1 MTRRET
7 HSTARLTLQK
17 LNLPSA
23 KQRAGKG
30 KNMNEQMQ
38 KQFHKR
44 QYPLVRYLGLLLAVA
59 LLFTGVT
66 FARYATNSGI
76 ATSIG
81 IAAFDATYSIDRV
94 NSTTFGNQDYYI
106 EANGTHVPLGT
117 TALSVQMT
125 LKNDGDTDVAST
137 VILSGPAE
145 YWDNLALQIAGAD
158 ENGDAGTPL
167 TPQLVLKDLL
177 YDKKIHEGG
186 SPHEAT
192 YGDYKNWNEAEKK
205 TLDTGASLD
214 YGERTDT
221 VEKSL
226 TMNGSLAKP
235 QEGSDAPREVTAT
248 WQDGEGENAVTNTLR
263 ITAKEEVQQYDV
275 GFARKDGS
283 DILPP
288 VYVECEKNMTVYT
301 LEFTLPALDVAKKTE
316 QSLVLFLNWTTEIVN
331 GSISANQDFWD
342 RMEKGESFDFENK
355 VSMDPTVALGDKITV
370 LGYHYDVTGVPVV
383 QKNEDGAWE
392 ETGETTTVRVKKT
405 FASKDG
411 AMQGNT
417 EYFHVA
423 SLNDS
428 DGNYAHDFLE
438 VEGSSGI
445 LQCDNKSSPGNITYV
460 KISDIESAIERPSSS
475 VFDTVTLV
483 PVVDESGNDIEN
495 SHHAP
500 IYQRGFLVTF
510 AAAFVQSSEV
520 PAAQQP

>member
-1 MTRRET
+1 
-7 HSTARLTLQK
+7 
-17 LNLPSA
+17 
-23 KQRAGKG
+23 
-30 KNMNEQMQ
+30 MNEQMQ

-76 ATSIG
+76 AASIG

-106 EANGTHVPLGT
+106 EANGTHVPIGT

-177 YDKKIHEGG
+177 YTKEG
-186 SPHEAT
+186 SAHEASYKEYKT
-192 YGDYKNWNEAEKK
+192 WNNEEFNTGD
-205 TLDTGASLD
+205 SLD

-235 QEGSDAPREVTAT
+235 QEGSDAPREMTAT

-331 GSISANQDFWD
+331 GSISANQDFWAW
-342 RMEKGESFDFENK
+342 MEEGESFDFQNK
-355 VSMDPTVALGDKITV
+355 VSMDPSVLPGDKITV
-370 LGYHYDVTGVPVV
+370 LGYHYDVSGVPVV
-383 QKNEDGAWE
+383 DESGTK
-392 ETGETTTVRVKKT
+392 TGETTTVRVRHIFGET
-405 FASKDG
+405 AGD
-411 AMQGNT
+411 MQT
-417 EYFHVA
+417 EYRHVA
-423 SLNDS
+423 SLNDR
-428 DGNYAHDFLE
+428 DGNYAHDFAPVSE
-438 VEGSSGI
+438 NSHI
-445 LQCDNKSSPGNITYV
+445 YQCQNKVNADGRVCIDV
-460 KISDIESAIERPSSS
+460 SAPPLTEPLTD
-475 VFDTVTLV
+475 FGTVTLV
-483 PVVDESGNDIEN
+483 SISDPANPGSYLKEN
-495 SHHAP
+495 YAP

-510 AAAFVQSSEV
+510 AAVFVQDSES
-520 PAAQQP
+520 PAAAAQP

>member
-1 MTRRET
+1 
-7 HSTARLTLQK
+7 
-17 LNLPSA
+17 
-23 KQRAGKG
+23 
-30 KNMNEQMQ
+30 MNEQMQ

-76 ATSIG
+76 AASVG

-106 EANGTHVPLGT
+106 EANGTHVPIGT

-145 YWDNLALQIAGAD
+145 YWDNLALQIAQSD
-158 ENGDAGTPL
+158 KNGVAGMSL

-177 YDKKIHEGG
+177 YEKTD
-186 SPHEAT
+186 SAHEAS
-192 YGDYKNWNEAEKK
+192 DKEYKTWNNEGY
-205 TLDTGASLD
+205 DTGKSLD
-214 YGERTDT
+214 YGDRTDT
-221 VEKSL
+221 VEKVL

-235 QEGSDAPREVTAT
+235 QEGSGASREVTAT

-263 ITAKEEVQQYDV
+263 ITAKEEEQQQYDV

-331 GSISANQDFWD
+331 RSVSADKAFWGYDGAQAAEGSN
-342 RMEKGESFDFENK
+342 
-355 VSMDPTVALGDKITV
+355 LGDNNMKGDKQFTFTNQYVEGGEVRPGDTITV

-383 QKNEDGAWE
+383 QQNEEGEWK

-405 FASKDG
+405 FASTDG
-411 AMQGNT
+411 ADDATPGSI

-428 DGNYAHDFLE
+428 DGNYAHKFAPIPE
-438 VEGSSGI
+438 VSNI
-445 LQCDNKSSPGNITYV
+445 YQCQNKLNEDNRICIDVS
-460 KISDIESAIERPSSS
+460 KISTLTDFS
-475 VFDTVTLV
+475 TVTLV
-483 PVVDESGNDIEN
+483 SMNDPSSSSGYIKEN
-495 SHHAP
+495 YAP

>member
-76 ATSIG
+76 AASIG

-177 YDKKIHEGG
+177 YDKDPEGG
-186 SPHEAT
+186 SSHEAT

-205 TLDTGASLD
+205 TLDTEDSLD

-275 GFARKDGS
+275 GFARRDGS

-331 GSISANQDFWD
+331 GSISANQDFWTT
-342 RMEKGESFDFENK
+342 MEQGNSFNFQNK
-355 VSMDPTVALGDKITV
+355 ISMDPTVELGDTITV
-370 LGYHYDVTGVPVV
+370 LGYHYDVMGVPVV
-383 QKNEDGAWE
+383 DESGA
-392 ETGETTTVRVKKT
+392 ETNETTTVRVRHIFGKT
-405 FASKDG
+405 AD
-411 AMQGNT
+411 AMQT
-417 EYFHVA
+417 EYQHVA

-428 DGNYAHDFLE
+428 DGNYAHDF
-438 VEGSSGI
+438 VPVDGNPDI
-445 LQCDNKSSPGNITYV
+445 LKCDNQLVPENITYV
-460 KISDIESAIERPSSS
+460 KISDIEVVIGESS

-483 PVVDESGNDIEN
+483 PVVDESGNDIKN

>member
-1 MTRRET
+1 
-7 HSTARLTLQK
+7 
-17 LNLPSA
+17 
-23 KQRAGKG
+23 
-30 KNMNEQMQ
+30 MNEQMQ
-38 KQFHKR
+38 KQFHRR

-66 FARYATNSGI
+66 FARYATNTNIPASV
-76 ATSIG
+76 G

-145 YWDNLALQIAGAD
+145 YWDNLALQIAQSD
-158 ENGDAGTPL
+158 KNGVAGMSL

-177 YDKKIHEGG
+177 YTKEG
-186 SPHEAT
+186 SAHEAS
-192 YGDYKNWNEAEKK
+192 YKEYKTWNNEGFN
-205 TLDTGASLD
+205 TGKSLD

-221 VEKSL
+221 VEKLL
-226 TMNGSLAKP
+226 TMNGSLA
-235 QEGSDAPREVTAT
+235 EGEDPNIPREVTAT

-263 ITAKEEVQQYDV
+263 ITAKEEEQQQYDV

-288 VYVECEKNMTVYT
+288 VYVECKKDMTVYT

-316 QSLVLFLNWTTEIVN
+316 QPLVLFLNWTTEIVN
-331 GSISANQDFWD
+331 GSISANQEFWD
-342 RMEKGESFDFENK
+342 LMEEGESFDFENK
-355 VSMDPTVALGDKITV
+355 VSMDPTVSLGDKITV
-370 LGYHYDVTGVPVV
+370 LGYHYDVSGVPVV
-383 QKNEDGAWE
+383 DKNGTG
-392 ETGETTTVRVKKT
+392 TGETTTVRVKKT

-411 AMQGNT
+411 ATPGSIK
-417 EYFHVA
+417 YFHVA

-460 KISDIESAIERPSSS
+460 KISDIKSAIERPSSS

>member
-1 MTRRET
+1 
-7 HSTARLTLQK
+7 
-17 LNLPSA
+17 
-23 KQRAGKG
+23 
-30 KNMNEQMQ
+30 MNEQMQ

-76 ATSIG
+76 AASVG

-106 EANGTHVPLGT
+106 EANGTHVPIGT

-145 YWDNLALQIAGAD
+145 YWDNLALQIAQSD
-158 ENGDAGTPL
+158 KNGVAGMSL

-177 YDKKIHEGG
+177 YEKTD
-186 SPHEAT
+186 SAHEAS
-192 YGDYKNWNEAEKK
+192 DKEYKTWNNEGY
-205 TLDTGASLD
+205 DTGKSLD
-214 YGERTDT
+214 YGDRTDT
-221 VEKSL
+221 VEKVL

-235 QEGSDAPREVTAT
+235 QEGSGASREMTAT

-263 ITAKEEVQQYDV
+263 ITAKEEEQQQYDV

-288 VYVECEKNMTVYT
+288 VYVECKKDMTVYT

-331 GSISANQDFWD
+331 RSVSADRAFWGYDGAQPAEGSNLGGNMKGGALFTFTNQYV
-342 RMEKGESFDFENK
+342 EGGK
-355 VSMDPTVALGDKITV
+355 VRSGDTITV

-383 QKNEDGAWE
+383 DESGA
-392 ETGETTTVRVKKT
+392 ETNETTTVRVRHIFGKEIT
-405 FASKDG
+405 Y
-411 AMQGNT
+411 Q
-417 EYFHVA
+417 HVA

-428 DGNYAHDFLE
+428 DGNYAHDFAPIS
-438 VEGSSGI
+438 EGSNI
-445 LQCDNKSSPGNITYV
+445 YQCQNKLNEDNRICIDV
-460 KISDIESAIERPSSS
+460 EKISTLTDFS
-475 VFDTVTLV
+475 TVTLV
-483 PVVDESGNDIEN
+483 SMNDPSSSSGYIKEN
-495 SHHAP
+495 YAP

>member
-1 MTRRET
+1 
-7 HSTARLTLQK
+7 
-17 LNLPSA
+17 
-23 KQRAGKG
+23 
-30 KNMNEQMQ
+30 MNEQMQ

-76 ATSIG
+76 AASVG

-106 EANGTHVPLGT
+106 EANGTHVPIGT

-145 YWDNLALQIAGAD
+145 YWDNLALQIAQSD

-177 YDKKIHEGG
+177 YTKEG
-186 SPHEAT
+186 SAHEAS
-192 YGDYKNWNEAEKK
+192 YKEYKTWNNEGY
-205 TLDTGASLD
+205 DTGKSLD

-235 QEGSDAPREVTAT
+235 QDGSDTPREVTAT

-263 ITAKEEVQQYDV
+263 ITAKEEEQQQYDV

-288 VYVECEKNMTVYT
+288 VYVECKKDMTVYT

-331 GSISANQDFWD
+331 TSVSADQEFWNVD
-342 RMEKGESFDFENK
+342 MPAKQKFSFENQAVVGGGV
-355 VSMDPTVALGDKITV
+355 VSTGEEITV

-383 QKNEDGAWE
+383 DTSGGA
-392 ETGETTTVRVKKT
+392 TGETTTVRVRHIFGET
-405 FASKDG
+405 AGD
-411 AMQGNT
+411 MQT
-417 EYFHVA
+417 EYRHVA
-423 SLNDS
+423 SLNDR
-428 DGNYAHDFLE
+428 DGNYAHDFAPVAE
-438 VEGSSGI
+438 NSNI
-445 LQCDNKSSPGNITYV
+445 YQCQNKLNENNRICIDV
-460 KISDIESAIERPSSS
+460 NKISTLTDFS
-475 VFDTVTLV
+475 TVTLV
-483 PVVDESGNDIEN
+483 SMNDPSSSSGYIKEN
-495 SHHAP
+495 YAP

>member
-1 MTRRET
+1 
-7 HSTARLTLQK
+7 
-17 LNLPSA
+17 
-23 KQRAGKG
+23 
-30 KNMNEQMQ
+30 MNEQMQ
-38 KQFHKR
+38 KQFHRR

-66 FARYATNSGI
+66 FARYATNSNI
-76 ATSIG
+76 AASIG

-106 EANGTHVPLGT
+106 EANGTHVPIGT

-145 YWDNLALQIAGAD
+145 YWDNLALQIAQSD
-158 ENGDAGTPL
+158 KNGVAGMSL

-177 YDKKIHEGG
+177 YEKTD
-186 SPHEAT
+186 SAHEAS
-192 YGDYKNWNEAEKK
+192 DKEYKTWNNEGFN
-205 TLDTGASLD
+205 TGKSLD
-214 YGERTDT
+214 YGDRTDT
-221 VEKSL
+221 VEKVL

-235 QEGSDAPREVTAT
+235 QGESDAPREVTAT

-263 ITAKEEVQQYDV
+263 ITTAKEEEQQQYDV

-288 VYVECEKNMTVYT
+288 VYVECKKNMTVYT

-331 GSISANQDFWD
+331 RSVSADEAFWNTLASATGQFPID
-342 RMEKGESFDFENK
+342 NMIIQNDVKTDTGED
-355 VSMDPTVALGDKITV
+355 ITV
-370 LGYHYDVTGVPVV
+370 LGYHYDVSGVPVV
-383 QKNEDGAWE
+383 DKNGTG
-392 ETGETTTVRVKKT
+392 TGETTTVRVRHIFGET
-405 FASKDG
+405 AGD
-411 AMQGNT
+411 MQT
-417 EYFHVA
+417 KYQHVA

-460 KISDIESAIERPSSS
+460 KISDIKSAIERPSSS

-483 PVVDESGNDIEN
+483 PVVDESGNDIKN

>member
-1 MTRRET
+1 
-7 HSTARLTLQK
+7 
-17 LNLPSA
+17 
-23 KQRAGKG
+23 
-30 KNMNEQMQ
+30 MNEQMQ
-38 KQFHKR
+38 KQFHRR

-76 ATSIG
+76 AASVG

-106 EANGTHVPLGT
+106 EANGTHVPLGA

-145 YWDNLALQIAGAD
+145 YWDNLALQIAQSD
-158 ENGDAGTPL
+158 KNGIAGMSL

-177 YDKKIHEGG
+177 YTKTG
-186 SPHEAT
+186 SAHEAS
-192 YGDYKNWNEAEKK
+192 DKEYKTWNNEGY
-205 TLDTGASLD
+205 DTGKSLD
-214 YGERTDT
+214 YGDRTDT
-221 VEKSL
+221 VEKVL

-235 QEGSDAPREVTAT
+235 QDGSDTPREVTAT
-248 WQDGEGENAVTNTLR
+248 WKDDNGNDNALR
-263 ITAKEEVQQYDV
+263 ITAKEEEQQYDV

-288 VYVECEKNMTVYT
+288 VYVECKKNMTVYT
-301 LEFTLPALDVAKKTE
+301 LEFTLPALDVAENSE
-316 QSLVLFLNWTTEIVN
+316 QPLVLFLNWTTEIVN
-331 GSISANQDFWD
+331 GSISANQEFWD
-342 RMEKGESFDFENK
+342 NMEKGNSFDFQNK
-355 VSMDPTVALGDKITV
+355 VSMDPTEPPGDKIIV
-370 LGYHYDVTGVPVV
+370 LGYHYDVSGVPVV
-383 QKNEDGAWE
+383 DEKGTEK
-392 ETGETTTVRVKKT
+392 GETTTVRVRHIFGEKV
-405 FASKDG
+405 
-411 AMQGNT
+411 
-417 EYFHVA
+417 EYQHVA
-423 SLNDS
+423 SLNDN

-438 VEGSSGI
+438 VEGSSDI
-445 LQCDNKSSPGNITYV
+445 LKCDNKLSSGNITYV
-460 KISDIESAIERPSSS
+460 KISDIESAIEGSSSS

-483 PVVDESGNDIEN
+483 PVVDESGNDIED

>member
-1 MTRRET
+1 M
-7 HSTARLTLQK
+7 
-17 LNLPSA
+17 
-23 KQRAGKG
+23 
-30 KNMNEQMQ
+30 
-38 KQFHKR
+38 
-44 QYPLVRYLGLLLAVA
+44 RYLGLLLAVA

-76 ATSIG
+76 AASVG

-145 YWDNLALQIAGAD
+145 YWDNLALQIAQSD
-158 ENGDAGTPL
+158 KNGVAGMSL

-177 YDKKIHEGG
+177 YEKTD
-186 SPHEAT
+186 SAHEAS
-192 YGDYKNWNEAEKK
+192 YKEYKTWNNEEFN
-205 TLDTGASLD
+205 TGASLD

-316 QSLVLFLNWTTEIVN
+316 QPLVLFLNWTTEIVN
-331 GSISANQDFWD
+331 GSISANQEFWD

-355 VSMDPTVALGDKITV
+355 VSMDPTVSLGDKITV
-370 LGYHYDVTGVPVV
+370 LGYHYDVSGVPVV
-383 QKNEDGAWE
+383 DKNGTG
-392 ETGETTTVRVKKT
+392 TGETTTVRVRHIFGET
-405 FASKDG
+405 AGD
-411 AMQGNT
+411 MQT
-417 EYFHVA
+417 KYQHVA

>member
-1 MTRRET
+1 
-7 HSTARLTLQK
+7 
-17 LNLPSA
+17 
-23 KQRAGKG
+23 
-30 KNMNEQMQ
+30 MNEQMQ

-76 ATSIG
+76 AASVG

-106 EANGTHVPLGT
+106 EANGTHVPIGT

-145 YWDNLALQIAGAD
+145 YWDNLALQIAQSD

-177 YDKKIHEGG
+177 YTKEG
-186 SPHEAT
+186 SAHEAS
-192 YGDYKNWNEAEKK
+192 YKEYKTWNNEGY
-205 TLDTGASLD
+205 DTGKSLD

-235 QEGSDAPREVTAT
+235 QDGSDTPREVTAT

-263 ITAKEEVQQYDV
+263 ITAKEEEQQQYDV

-288 VYVECEKNMTVYT
+288 VYVECKKDMTVYT

-331 GSISANQDFWD
+331 TSVSADRAFWGYDDAQPAEGSNLDGNMKGGTQFTFTNQYV
-342 RMEKGESFDFENK
+342 EGGK
-355 VSMDPTVALGDKITV
+355 VRSGDTITV

-383 QKNEDGAWE
+383 QQNDAGKWE
-392 ETGETTTVRVKKT
+392 ETGETTTVRVRHIFGEEIT
-405 FASKDG
+405 Y
-411 AMQGNT
+411 Q
-417 EYFHVA
+417 HVA
-423 SLNDS
+423 SLNDR
-428 DGNYAHDFLE
+428 DGNYAHDFAPVAE
-438 VEGSSGI
+438 NSNI
-445 LQCDNKSSPGNITYV
+445 YQCQNKLNENNRICIDV
-460 KISDIESAIERPSSS
+460 NKISTLTDFS
-475 VFDTVTLV
+475 TVTLV
-483 PVVDESGNDIEN
+483 SMNDPSSSSGYIKEN
-495 SHHAP
+495 YAP

>member
-1 MTRRET
+1 
-7 HSTARLTLQK
+7 
-17 LNLPSA
+17 
-23 KQRAGKG
+23 
-30 KNMNEQMQ
+30 MNEQMQ
-38 KQFHKR
+38 KQFHRR

-76 ATSIG
+76 AASVG

-106 EANGTHVPLGT
+106 EANGTHVPIGT

-145 YWDNLALQIAGAD
+145 YWDNLALQIAQSD
-158 ENGDAGTPL
+158 KNGVAGMSL

-177 YDKKIHEGG
+177 YTKEG
-186 SPHEAT
+186 SAHEASYKEYKT
-192 YGDYKNWNEAEKK
+192 WNNEGFNTGD
-205 TLDTGASLD
+205 SLD
-214 YGERTDT
+214 YGDRTDT
-221 VEKSL
+221 VEKVL

-235 QEGSDAPREVTAT
+235 QEGSDTPREVTAT
-248 WQDGEGENAVTNTLR
+248 WKDDNGNDNALR
-263 ITAKEEVQQYDV
+263 ITAKEEEQQYDV

-288 VYVECEKNMTVYT
+288 VYVECKKNMTVYT
-301 LEFTLPALDVAKKTE
+301 LEFTLPALDVAENSE
-316 QSLVLFLNWTTEIVN
+316 QPLVLFLNWTTEIVN
-331 GSISANQDFWD
+331 GSISANQEFWD
-342 RMEKGESFDFENK
+342 NMEKGNSFDFQNK
-355 VSMDPTVALGDKITV
+355 VSMDPTEPPGDKIIV
-370 LGYHYDVTGVPVV
+370 LGYHYDVSGVPVV
-383 QKNEDGAWE
+383 DEKGTEK
-392 ETGETTTVRVKKT
+392 GETTTVRVRHIFGEKV
-405 FASKDG
+405 
-411 AMQGNT
+411 
-417 EYFHVA
+417 EYQHVA
-423 SLNDS
+423 SLNDN

-438 VEGSSGI
+438 VEENSDI
-445 LQCDNKSSPGNITYV
+445 LKCDNKLSSENITYV
-460 KISDIESAIERPSSS
+460 KISDIESAIEGSSSS

-483 PVVDESGNDIEN
+483 PVVDESGNDIED

>member
-1 MTRRET
+1 
-7 HSTARLTLQK
+7 
-17 LNLPSA
+17 
-23 KQRAGKG
+23 
-30 KNMNEQMQ
+30 MNEQMQ

-66 FARYATNSGI
+66 FARYATNSDI

-106 EANGTHVPLGT
+106 EANGTHVPIGT

-177 YDKKIHEGG
+177 YTKEG
-186 SPHEAT
+186 SAHEASYKEYKT
-192 YGDYKNWNEAEKK
+192 WNNEEFNTGD
-205 TLDTGASLD
+205 SLD

-248 WQDGEGENAVTNTLR
+248 WQDGEGENAVINTLR

-283 DILPP
+283 DILSP
-288 VYVECEKNMTVYT
+288 VYVECKKNMTVYT
-301 LEFTLPALDVAKKTE
+301 LEFTLPARDVAKKTE
-316 QSLVLFLNWTTEIVN
+316 QSLVLVLNWTTGIVN
-331 GSISANQDFWD
+331 GAISANQDFWTT
-342 RMEKGESFDFENK
+342 MEQGNSFNFQNK
-355 VSMDPTVALGDKITV
+355 ISMDPTVELGDTITV
-370 LGYHYDVTGVPVV
+370 LGYHYDVTGVPMVQ
-383 QKNEDGAWE
+383 QKNDGKWE
-392 ETGETTTVRVKKT
+392 ETGETTTVRVRHI
-405 FASKDG
+405 FGEDVVY
-411 AMQGNT
+411 Q
-417 EYFHVA
+417 HVA

-428 DGNYAHDFLE
+428 DGNYVHDFSN
-438 VEGSSGI
+438 VEGSDDI
-445 LQCDNKSSPGNITYV
+445 LKCDNKLVSENITYV
-460 KISDIESAIERPSSS
+460 KISDIKSVIGESS

-483 PVVDESGNDIEN
+483 PVVDESGNNIEN

>member
-1 MTRRET
+1 
-7 HSTARLTLQK
+7 
-17 LNLPSA
+17 
-23 KQRAGKG
+23 
-30 KNMNEQMQ
+30 MNEQMQ
-38 KQFHKR
+38 KQFHRR

-76 ATSIG
+76 AASVG
-81 IAAFDATYSIDRV
+81 IAAFDVDYTIEGI

-106 EANGTHVPLGT
+106 EANGTHVPIGT

-145 YWDNLALQIAGAD
+145 YWDNLALQIAQSD
-158 ENGDAGTPL
+158 KNGVAGMSL

-177 YDKKIHEGG
+177 YTKEG
-186 SPHEAT
+186 SAHEAS
-192 YGDYKNWNEAEKK
+192 YKEYKTWNNEEFN
-205 TLDTGASLD
+205 TGASLD

-288 VYVECEKNMTVYT
+288 VYVECKKDMTVYT

-331 GSISANQDFWD
+331 GSISANQDFWTK
-342 RMEKGESFDFENK
+342 MEQGNSFNFQNK
-355 VSMDPTVALGDKITV
+355 ISMDPTVAPGDTITV

-383 QKNEDGAWE
+383 QQKIDGEWM
-392 ETGETTTVRVKKT
+392 ETGETTTVRVRHIFGET
-405 FASKDG
+405 AGD
-411 AMQGNT
+411 MQT
-417 EYFHVA
+417 KYQHVA

>member
-1 MTRRET
+1 
-7 HSTARLTLQK
+7 
-17 LNLPSA
+17 
-23 KQRAGKG
+23 
-30 KNMNEQMQ
+30 MNEQMQ

-76 ATSIG
+76 AASIG

-106 EANGTHVPLGT
+106 EANGTHVPIGT

-177 YDKKIHEGG
+177 YTKEG
-186 SPHEAT
+186 SAHEASYKEYKT
-192 YGDYKNWNEAEKK
+192 WNNEEFNTGD
-205 TLDTGASLD
+205 SLD

-235 QEGSDAPREVTAT
+235 QEGSDAPREMTAT

-331 GSISANQDFWD
+331 GSISANQDFWAW
-342 RMEKGESFDFENK
+342 MEEGESFDFQNK
-355 VSMDPTVALGDKITV
+355 VSMDPSVLPGDKITV
-370 LGYHYDVTGVPVV
+370 LGYHYDVSGVPVV
-383 QKNEDGAWE
+383 DESGTK
-392 ETGETTTVRVKKT
+392 TGETTTVRVRHIFGKEIT
-405 FASKDG
+405 Y
-411 AMQGNT
+411 Q
-417 EYFHVA
+417 HVA

-428 DGNYAHDFLE
+428 DGNYAHDF
-438 VEGSSGI
+438 VPVDGNPDI
-445 LQCDNKSSPGNITYV
+445 LKCDNQLVPENITYV
-460 KISDIESAIERPSSS
+460 KISDIEVVIGESS

>member
-1 MTRRET
+1 M
-7 HSTARLTLQK
+7 
-17 LNLPSA
+17 
-23 KQRAGKG
+23 
-30 KNMNEQMQ
+30 
-38 KQFHKR
+38 
-44 QYPLVRYLGLLLAVA
+44 
-59 LLFTGVT
+59 
-66 FARYATNSGI
+66 RYATNSGI
-76 ATSIG
+76 AASVG

-106 EANGTHVPLGT
+106 EANGTHVPIGT

-145 YWDNLALQIAGAD
+145 YWDNLALQIAQSD
-158 ENGDAGTPL
+158 KNGIAGMSL

-177 YDKKIHEGG
+177 YTKKG
-186 SPHEAT
+186 SAHEASYEEYKT
-192 YGDYKNWNEAEKK
+192 WNNEGFNTGD
-205 TLDTGASLD
+205 SLD

-235 QEGSDAPREVTAT
+235 QDGSDTPREVTAT
-248 WQDGEGENAVTNTLR
+248 WKDDNGNDNALR
-263 ITAKEEVQQYDV
+263 ITAKEEEQQYDV

-288 VYVECEKNMTVYT
+288 VYVECKKNMTVYT
-301 LEFTLPALDVAKKTE
+301 LEFTLPALDVAENSE
-316 QSLVLFLNWTTEIVN
+316 QPLVLFLNWTTEIVN
-331 GSISANQDFWD
+331 GSISANQEFWD
-342 RMEKGESFDFENK
+342 NMEKGNSFDFQNK
-355 VSMDPTVALGDKITV
+355 VSMDPTEPPGDKIIV
-370 LGYHYDVTGVPVV
+370 LGYHYDVSGVPVV
-383 QKNEDGAWE
+383 DEKGTEK
-392 ETGETTTVRVKKT
+392 GETTTVRVRHIFGEKV
-405 FASKDG
+405 
-411 AMQGNT
+411 
-417 EYFHVA
+417 EYQHVA
-423 SLNDS
+423 SLNDN

-438 VEGSSGI
+438 VEGSSDI
-445 LQCDNKSSPGNITYV
+445 LKCDNKLSSGNITYV
-460 KISDIESAIERPSSS
+460 KISDIESAIEGSSSS

-483 PVVDESGNDIEN
+483 PVVDESGNDIED

>member
-1 MTRRET
+1 M
-7 HSTARLTLQK
+7 
-17 LNLPSA
+17 
-23 KQRAGKG
+23 
-30 KNMNEQMQ
+30 
-38 KQFHKR
+38 
-44 QYPLVRYLGLLLAVA
+44 RYLGLLLAVA

-76 ATSIG
+76 AASVG

-106 EANGTHVPLGT
+106 EANGTHVPLGA

-145 YWDNLALQIAGAD
+145 YWDNLALQIAQSD
-158 ENGDAGTPL
+158 KNGIAGMSL

-177 YDKKIHEGG
+177 YTKTG
-186 SPHEAT
+186 SAHEAS
-192 YGDYKNWNEAEKK
+192 DKEYKTWNNEGY
-205 TLDTGASLD
+205 DTGKSLD
-214 YGERTDT
+214 YGDRTDT
-221 VEKSL
+221 VEKVL

-235 QEGSDAPREVTAT
+235 QDGSDTPREVTAT
-248 WQDGEGENAVTNTLR
+248 WKDDNGNDNALR
-263 ITAKEEVQQYDV
+263 ITAKEEEQQYDV

-288 VYVECEKNMTVYT
+288 VYVECKKNMTVYT
-301 LEFTLPALDVAKKTE
+301 LEFTLPALDVAENSE
-316 QSLVLFLNWTTEIVN
+316 QPLVLFLNWTTEIVN
-331 GSISANQDFWD
+331 GSISANQEFWD
-342 RMEKGESFDFENK
+342 NMEKGNSFDFQNK
-355 VSMDPTVALGDKITV
+355 VSMDPTEPPGDKIIV
-370 LGYHYDVTGVPVV
+370 LGYHYDVMGVPVV
-383 QKNEDGAWE
+383 QQKIDGEWM
-392 ETGETTTVRVKKT
+392 ETGETTTVRVRHIFGET
-405 FASKDG
+405 AGD
-411 AMQGNT
+411 MQT
-417 EYFHVA
+417 KYQHVA

>member
-1 MTRRET
+1 
-7 HSTARLTLQK
+7 
-17 LNLPSA
+17 
-23 KQRAGKG
+23 
-30 KNMNEQMQ
+30 MNEQRQ

-76 ATSIG
+76 AASVG

-106 EANGTHVPLGT
+106 EANGTHVPIGT

-145 YWDNLALQIAGAD
+145 YWDNLALQIAQSD
-158 ENGDAGTPL
+158 KNGIAGMSL

-177 YDKKIHEGG
+177 YTKTG
-186 SPHEAT
+186 SAHEAT
-192 YGDYKNWNEAEKK
+192 YGEYKIWNDEEFN
-205 TLDTGASLD
+205 TGDSLD

-235 QEGSDAPREVTAT
+235 QDGSDTPREVTAT
-248 WQDGEGENAVTNTLR
+248 WKDDNGNDNALR
-263 ITAKEEVQQYDV
+263 ITAKEEEQQYDV

-288 VYVECEKNMTVYT
+288 VYVECKKNMTVYT
-301 LEFTLPALDVAKKTE
+301 LEFTLPALDVAENSE
-316 QSLVLFLNWTTEIVN
+316 QPLVLFLNWTTEIVN
-331 GSISANQDFWD
+331 GSISANQEFWD
-342 RMEKGESFDFENK
+342 NMEKGNSFDFQNK
-355 VSMDPTVALGDKITV
+355 VSMDPTEPPGDTITV
-370 LGYHYDVTGVPVV
+370 LGYHYDVMGVPVV
-383 QKNEDGAWE
+383 QQKIDGEWM
-392 ETGETTTVRVKKT
+392 ETGETTTVRVRHIFGEKV
-405 FASKDG
+405 
-411 AMQGNT
+411 
-417 EYFHVA
+417 EYQHVA
-423 SLNDS
+423 SLNDN

>member
-1 MTRRET
+1 
-7 HSTARLTLQK
+7 
-17 LNLPSA
+17 
-23 KQRAGKG
+23 
-30 KNMNEQMQ
+30 MNEQMQ

-66 FARYATNSGI
+66 FARYATNSDI

-106 EANGTHVPLGT
+106 EANGTHVPIGT

-177 YDKKIHEGG
+177 YTKEG
-186 SPHEAT
+186 SAHEASYKEYKT
-192 YGDYKNWNEAEKK
+192 WNNEEFNTGD
-205 TLDTGASLD
+205 SLD

-235 QEGSDAPREVTAT
+235 QEGSDAPREMTAT

-331 GSISANQDFWD
+331 GSISANQDFWAW
-342 RMEKGESFDFENK
+342 MEEGESFDFQNK
-355 VSMDPTVALGDKITV
+355 VSMDPSVLPGDKITV
-370 LGYHYDVTGVPVV
+370 LGYHYDVSGVPVV
-383 QKNEDGAWE
+383 DESGTK
-392 ETGETTTVRVKKT
+392 TGETTTVRVRHIFGKEIT
-405 FASKDG
+405 Y
-411 AMQGNT
+411 Q
-417 EYFHVA
+417 HVA

-428 DGNYAHDFLE
+428 DGNYAHDF
-438 VEGSSGI
+438 VPVDGNPDI
-445 LQCDNKSSPGNITYV
+445 LKCDNQLVPENITYV
-460 KISDIESAIERPSSS
+460 KISDIEVVIGESS